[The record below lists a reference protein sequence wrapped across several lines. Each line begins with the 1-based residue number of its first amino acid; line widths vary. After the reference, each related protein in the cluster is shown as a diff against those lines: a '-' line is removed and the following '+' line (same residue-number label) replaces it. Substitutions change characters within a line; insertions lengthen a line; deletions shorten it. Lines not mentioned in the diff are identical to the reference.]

1 MDEAGSEET
10 CGAVWGVERKSVFD
24 GLIGNF
30 VSGFLYAAK
39 GDIDVGEEV

>member
-1 MDEAGSEET
+1 M
-10 CGAVWGVERKSVFD
+10 FD

-39 GDIDVGEEV
+39 GDIDVGEKVQISGEGNLRTGTS